1 MEIAVKSETDSRILV
16 YPMAKA
22 LSLYGTVAI
31 YTSNRMM
38 TRLIENELEGGF
50 KNIRVVVSPEADLE
64 FIKESDEYLPGKYDY
79 LIYDNVGALDYDIL
93 IAVVTNRLSES
104 YTYDLVA
111 LSADKKTR
119 MLKFGSP
126 APALKTGKSSKAKKG
141 EAAEEEAED
150 FNKWSNEKTDEE
162 IFQEMIND
170 HDSAWVKFPSF
181 EEIEL
186 MESRHNMMCPNDTLI
201 KELYKIF
208 GEHIAVDLR
217 QFTKGA
223 RIKDESGSDISGTDV
238 R

>member
-16 YPMAKA
+16 YPMAKT

-64 FIKESDEYLPGKYDY
+64 FIKESDEYIPGKYDY

-93 IAVVTNRLSES
+93 IAIVTNRLSES
-104 YTYDLVA
+104 YSYDLVA
-111 LSADKKTR
+111 LASDKKTKII
-119 MLKFGSP
+119 KFGSP
-126 APALKTGKSSKAKKG
+126 APAMKNGKSSKSKKTAEVEETEG
-141 EAAEEEAED
+141 E
-150 FNKWSNEKTDEE
+150 FNKWSNEKTDEQ
-162 IFQEMIND
+162 IFQEMLDNQD
-170 HDSAWVKFPSF
+170 TSWVKFPSY

-186 MESRHNMMCPNDTLI
+186 MEARHNMMCPNDTLI
-201 KELYKIF
+201 KELYKLF